1 MPTKHH
7 DLKIRPKDYRDIES
21 KGYIIMQIKVIQINN

>member
-1 MPTKHH
+1 MLTTHH
-7 DLKIRPKDYRDIES
+7 DLKISPKYYRDIES